1 MGWRDI
7 EDKNQI
13 LAVSAFLKL
22 CRCNHLLPGT
32 LNVESLHM
40 FIEQT
45 IPPITQKEYEYLVE
59 KKVLLKIYNEDTN
72 PQQTTCEPLNGE
84 PGLLFHEFI
93 FLLGL
98 IAVSHMET
106 SALVSQKIEDF
117 FIEKLNL
124 RPSNSMKQA
133 AGSPS
138 RVKVDGEE
146 DEYYDEE
153 VDSDSELEM
162 DEQQRAFMEF
172 LE

>member
-1 MGWRDI
+1 
-7 EDKNQI
+7 
-13 LAVSAFLKL
+13 
-22 CRCNHLLPGT
+22 
-32 LNVESLHM
+32 
-40 FIEQT
+40 
-45 IPPITQKEYEYLVE
+45 
-59 KKVLLKIYNEDTN
+59 LLKIYNEDTN

-117 FIEKLNL
+117 FVEKLNF
-124 RPSNSMKQA
+124 RPSNSIKQA

-138 RVKVDGEE
+138 RIKVAGEE

-162 DEQQRAFMEF
+162 DEQ
-172 LE
+172 